1 MREFSFL
8 VKALEIAERTLGINH
23 PNTVA
28 IYKLSQRAKEYV
40 TVLLSGEGADEVFV
54 NRVMVRDGL
63 ATPLTIKPN
72 DTYADDFR
80 SDAATAKSEGRGNWA
95 LCPDF

>member
-28 IYKLSQRAKEYV
+28 
-40 TVLLSGEGADEVFV
+40 F
-54 NRVMVRDGL
+54 RDNL
-63 ATPLTIKPN
+63 QILRDKHTSSN
-72 DTYADDFR
+72 Q
-80 SDAATAKSEGRGNWA
+80 
-95 LCPDF
+95 